1 MPMTKRRIRVL
12 AVSFLA
18 AAFAVTAGFAVQGHA
33 RAARYRLL
41 ADNSYRHAFTE
52 LVTAVG
58 ELDSALQKGTYAS
71 TSSLFSS
78 LCTQAYGKALAAQTA
93 IGELPYGS
101 VELEQTAAFLAK
113 AGDYAMALSRGAW
126 QNEVCTAEERE
137 TLRGL
142 SAAAGELYA
151 TLQALE
157 SELYAGTVEA
167 EDLAAVQHRLSRA
180 MEDGTV
186 TAGSVFQDVEADFP
200 EVPTLVY
207 DGPFSEHLTN
217 RTPKMLEGMPQADE
231 AAAREAAASFLD
243 LKPEIFTLASA
254 GEGAL
259 PTYGFSA
266 LVDGGTVW
274 VEVTRTGAQVLSV
287 INDRPVGEA
296 VLSAEEGQAQAAAFL
311 SEHGFPDMA
320 PSYYIQRDN
329 VLTVNFAAVQ
339 DGVVCYPDLVK
350 VSVALD
356 GGRIVG
362 FEDHG
367 YLMNH
372 GSRDLAQPTVSLARA
387 QAAVGDGLSIL
398 AHQMAVI
405 PTSGQYEVLCH
416 EFKCRREDGGHALV
430 YIDAFTGQE
439 RQILLL
445 LEDET
450 GTLVL

>member
-167 EDLAAVQHRLSRA
+167 EGIREDCVWQLNLGLEQLGAVMLGGGEAEVKAQLTVELLVFQPMQEEVVTSVQTQPFDLKRWEQQPGIVGYIVQPGDSLWKIAKKFHTTVDQVREMNEIDGEEAGAGARLLLIK
-180 MEDGTV
+180 EV
-186 TAGSVFQDVEADFP
+186 TAGNCS
-200 EVPTLVY
+200 
-207 DGPFSEHLTN
+207 
-217 RTPKMLEGMPQADE
+217 
-231 AAAREAAASFLD
+231 
-243 LKPEIFTLASA
+243 
-254 GEGAL
+254 
-259 PTYGFSA
+259 
-266 LVDGGTVW
+266 
-274 VEVTRTGAQVLSV
+274 
-287 INDRPVGEA
+287 
-296 VLSAEEGQAQAAAFL
+296 
-311 SEHGFPDMA
+311 
-320 PSYYIQRDN
+320 
-329 VLTVNFAAVQ
+329 
-339 DGVVCYPDLVK
+339 
-350 VSVALD
+350 
-356 GGRIVG
+356 
-362 FEDHG
+362 
-367 YLMNH
+367 
-372 GSRDLAQPTVSLARA
+372 
-387 QAAVGDGLSIL
+387 
-398 AHQMAVI
+398 
-405 PTSGQYEVLCH
+405 
-416 EFKCRREDGGHALV
+416 
-430 YIDAFTGQE
+430 
-439 RQILLL
+439 
-445 LEDET
+445 
-450 GTLVL
+450 